1 MGIDYV
7 VDRSC
12 PLKDDLSTPRMVE
25 LVKGRDR
32 ALSVL
37 AMLRERGDTSDP
49 ASITFT
55 SVLQTPDG
63 IEEKEVSVQSLLDA
77 AEALK
82 AHEHHCTDCPA
93 NIAAEPCGCYGYV
106 RYPILGK
113 AEQWLMSLLPKDLN
127 TTAGQL
133 LRRAVAD
140 FAYDGEPMRELRQDP
155 TFFEDQRPVRQR
167 WGGLLS
173 GRWELTSDQL
183 LQMMFCVGDVQPIHA
198 AMLALFLGLL
208 PHDTDPAV
216 LGDRTKL
223 CQRLG
228 AAKAPAAGEES
239 LSLIGFLDALVVAAL
254 LDCEVLV
261 DY

>member
-7 VDRSC
+7 VERSC
-12 PLKDDLSTPRMVE
+12 PLKDALSTPRMVE

-37 AMLRERGDTSDP
+37 AMLRERGDTPDP

-77 AEALK
+77 AGELK

-93 NIAAEPCGCYGYV
+93 NLLAEPCGCYGYV
-106 RYPILGK
+106 RYPIPAK
-113 AEQWLMSLLPKDLN
+113 AEQWLMALLPKDLGS
-127 TTAGQL
+127 TAGQL

-140 FAYDGEPMRELRQDP
+140 FSYDGEPMRELRQDA
-155 TFFEDQRPVRQR
+155 TFLEDRQPVRQR
-167 WGGLLS
+167 WGG
-173 GRWELTSDQL
+173 WELTSDQL
-183 LQMMFCVGDVQPIHA
+183 LQMMFCVGDVQPVHA
-198 AMLALFLGLL
+198 TLLALFLGLL
-208 PHDTDPAV
+208 PHNTDPAV

-223 CQRLG
+223 CQKLST
-228 AAKAPAAGEES
+228 AELPPVSEES
-239 LSLIGFLDALVVAAL
+239 VDLLGFLRALVVAAV